1 MTAPSKPGAGES
13 IPAPASNRPVSIPI
27 SASNRR
33 SLIPGFRCG
42 VGVPLFLPFFWF
54 LSAPGIAEGQS
65 ALERALETPRVRAGV
80 ERLETM
86 TREGAQLLAEIGG
99 IVSPSGQEHERAERV
114 AREMRRMGLSQVRVD
129 KSPNAI
135 GVIPGRSGKAMV
147 FVSTLDDLATVA
159 EHQRQAPGPP
169 RVEGDRVVGPGTN
182 TSSITVA
189 MLMAAEAYL
198 AAGLEPEHDL
208 VFAAVAQEETGLVG
222 MHALLEEYRDR
233 ALGFVDI
240 LGDGRSI
247 SYGAISI
254 HWWRVEGEGPPGH
267 SLGGGLPNVNQG
279 LTRAVDRIL
288 TWAEEAQDPSQRT
301 VVNVAMLRSGE
312 VFNHKPA
319 SGWFSLDLRSLDGE
333 VVDRMEQEVGAILV
347 AVSEETGI
355 PLRMVP
361 VQLTP
366 GGQIPGFRDSE
377 LVRTAEG
384 VSRYLGLE
392 PQLGIAG
399 SSNMNV
405 PLGEGVPAIGLGGSR
420 GGERGSPGEWADV
433 PAMVRAA
440 KHVFLLAAALGG
452 QDGHL

>member
-1 MTAPSKPGAGES
+1 
-13 IPAPASNRPVSIPI
+13 
-27 SASNRR
+27 
-33 SLIPGFRCG
+33 LIPGFRCG
-42 VGVPLFLPFFWF
+42 VGAPLFLPFFWF

-65 ALERALETPRVRAGV
+65 ALEKALEAPRVRAGV
-80 ERLETM
+80 ERLESM
-86 TREGAQLLAEIGG
+86 TPAGAQLLAEIGG

-319 SGWFSLDLRSLDGE
+319 SGWFSLDLRSLDGG
-333 VVDRMEQEVGAILV
+333 VVDRMEQEVSAILV

-405 PLGEGVPAIGLGGSR
+405 PLGQGVPAIGLGGSR

-452 QDGHL
+452 PDGEL

>member
-1 MTAPSKPGAGES
+1 M
-13 IPAPASNRPVSIPI
+13 
-27 SASNRR
+27 
-33 SLIPGFRCG
+33 
-42 VGVPLFLPFFWF
+42 
-54 LSAPGIAEGQS
+54 AEGQS
-65 ALERALETPRVRAGV
+65 ALERALEAPRVRAGV

-267 SLGGGLPNVNQG
+267 SLGGGLPNVNRG
-279 LTRAVDRIL
+279 LARAVDRIL

-333 VVDRMEQEVGAILV
+333 VVDRMEQEVSAILV

-452 QDGHL
+452 QDGEL

>member
-1 MTAPSKPGAGES
+1 M
-13 IPAPASNRPVSIPI
+13 
-27 SASNRR
+27 
-33 SLIPGFRCG
+33 
-42 VGVPLFLPFFWF
+42 
-54 LSAPGIAEGQS
+54 AEGQS
-65 ALERALETPRVRAGV
+65 ALERALEAPRVRAGV

-279 LTRAVDRIL
+279 LARAADRIL
-288 TWAEEAQDPSQRT
+288 TWAEEAHDPSQRT

-319 SGWFSLDLRSLDGE
+319 SGWFSLDLRSLDGG
-333 VVDRMEQEVGAILV
+333 VVDRMEQEVSAILV

-452 QDGHL
+452 QDGQL

>member
-1 MTAPSKPGAGES
+1 MIPRSQARQRAALAASGPAHSRWDAFASKA
-13 IPAPASNRPVSIPI
+13 
-27 SASNRR
+27 
-33 SLIPGFRCG
+33 
-42 VGVPLFLPFFWF
+42 VPLAL
-54 LSAPGIAEGQS
+54 LLALHLLAMPGMAVGQG
-65 ALERALETPRVRAGV
+65 ALERALADPRVQAG
-80 ERLETM
+80 LEGLGSRTAA
-86 TREGAQLLAEIGG
+86 GARLLAEIGG
-99 IVSPSGQEHERAERV
+99 IVSPSGQEHERAEQV

-129 KSPNAI
+129 GSPNAV
-135 GVIPGRSGKAMV
+135 GVVPGRSGKALV

-159 EHQRQAPGPP
+159 EHQRRAPGPP

-189 MLMAAEAYL
+189 MLMAADAYL
-198 AAGLEPEHDL
+198 ASGLQPEHDL

-222 MHALLEEYRDR
+222 MHALLDEYRDR

-267 SLGGGLPNVNQG
+267 SLGGGLPNVNLG
-279 LTRAVDRIL
+279 LARAVDRIL
-288 TWAEEAQDPSQRT
+288 SWAPEVQDPGQRT
-301 VVNVAMLRSGE
+301 VVNVAVLRSGE

-319 SGWFSLDLRSLDGE
+319 SGWFSLDLRSLDRAM
-333 VVDRMEQEVGAILV
+333 VNRMEEEVRGILQR
-347 AVSEETGI
+347 VSEETGI
-355 PLRMVP
+355 TLQMEP

-384 VSRYLGLE
+384 VSRFLGLE

-420 GGERGSPGEWADV
+420 GGDRGNPDEWADV

-440 KHVFLLAAALGG
+440 KHVFLLASALGG
-452 QDGHL
+452 